1 MQLAVFK
8 GVLDIAQHGRD
19 GERNPQNQRS
29 IEMGLFGNDE
39 QQDQRLDALESHVRA
54 LTETVQN
61 NQLDTSGIQI
71 QLIKL
76 EAQIGSKLSEGDIDP
91 TIIELGEQLGVA
103 RRQLGEASA
112 AAAESWSTLQA
123 GVTEAA
129 ATLRAGIQDA
139 AEQK

>member
-1 MQLAVFK
+1 
-8 GVLDIAQHGRD
+8 
-19 GERNPQNQRS
+19 
-29 IEMGLFGNDE
+29 MGLFGNDE

-76 EAQIGSKLSEGDIDP
+76 EAQIGGKLSEGDIDP
-91 TIIELGEQLGVA
+91 TIIELGEQLGIA

-129 ATLRAGIQDA
+129 ATLRAGIQNA

>member
-1 MQLAVFK
+1 
-8 GVLDIAQHGRD
+8 
-19 GERNPQNQRS
+19 
-29 IEMGLFGNDE
+29 MGLFGNDE

-76 EAQIGSKLSEGDIDP
+76 EAQIGGKLSEGDIDP

>member
-1 MQLAVFK
+1 
-8 GVLDIAQHGRD
+8 
-19 GERNPQNQRS
+19 
-29 IEMGLFGNDE
+29 MGLFGNDE

>member
-1 MQLAVFK
+1 
-8 GVLDIAQHGRD
+8 
-19 GERNPQNQRS
+19 
-29 IEMGLFGNDE
+29 MGLFGNDE

-61 NQLDTSGIQI
+61 NQLDTSEIRI

-76 EAQIGSKLSEGDIDP
+76 ETQIGGKLSEGDIDP
-91 TIIELGEQLGVA
+91 AIIELGDQLGAA

-112 AAAESWSTLQA
+112 AAADSWSTLQA
-123 GVTEAA
+123 GVSEAA
-129 ATLRAGIQDA
+129 ATLRAGIQSA

>member
-1 MQLAVFK
+1 
-8 GVLDIAQHGRD
+8 
-19 GERNPQNQRS
+19 
-29 IEMGLFGNDE
+29 MGLFGNDE
-39 QQDQRLDALESHVRA
+39 QQDQRLDALETHIRA
-54 LTETVQN
+54 LTETVQS
-61 NQLDTSGIQI
+61 NQLDLSGIQI

-76 EAQIGSKLSEGDIDP
+76 ETQIGSKLSEGDVDP

-129 ATLRAGIQDA
+129 ATLRAGIQSA

>member
-1 MQLAVFK
+1 
-8 GVLDIAQHGRD
+8 
-19 GERNPQNQRS
+19 
-29 IEMGLFGNDE
+29 MGLFGNDE

-76 EAQIGSKLSEGDIDP
+76 EAQIGGKLSEGDIDP
-91 TIIELGEQLGVA
+91 AIIELGEQLGVA

-123 GVTEAA
+123 GVSEAA
-129 ATLRAGIQDA
+129 ATLRAGIQSA
-139 AEQK
+139 AGQK